1 MKLRLILSD
10 QLNLNHS
17 WFQAKSD
24 DVMYVMMETRQELEF
39 VCLHRQKQ
47 LGILANMRE
56 FSKQIRSQGHNI
68 QYIYLD
74 EPTNEQQLDW
84 NLLHLLSE
92 YHVSKFEFQ
101 QADEYSTHAM
111 MQQFV
116 SSLDI
121 PYEEVSSEHFFTEK
135 DELGKFFAGK
145 KKFLME
151 HFYRHMRKRHQILVD
166 GNDEPVGGK
175 WNYDGQNRERFPDD
189 MPVPEPFVFHHD
201 LTAINKLL
209 NKMDIKSMGHVN
221 QKDFIWPVGRNE
233 SLVLLNHFIKYLL
246 PQFGTYQDA
255 MTTRGWTLFHSRV
268 SFALNR
274 KLVSPKEVVQAALD
288 AYQRESSVTLPQVEG
303 FIRQIIGWRE
313 YMRGVYWD
321 QMPEY
326 ATKNHFFADR
336 SLPSFYWTGKT
347 DMNCLRHVITQ
358 SLDYGWAHH
367 IQRLMIPGNFAM
379 LIGADP
385 DQVDDWFLG
394 MYHDAVQWVEMPNG
408 RGMSQFADGGIVG
421 TKPYAV
427 SANYI
432 NNMSDYCQ
440 SCNYDKDKK
449 IGKDACPFNT
459 LYWHFYHRN
468 RKRLAW
474 FPRLN
479 QTFAIWDRMPED
491 RRTAYLEQAEH
502 FLTRLK

>member
-10 QLNLNHS
+10 QLNINHS
-17 WFQAKSD
+17 WFESVSD
-24 DVMYVMMETRQELEF
+24 DVLYVMMETRHEMEF
-39 VCLHRQKQ
+39 IRLHRQKQ
-47 LGILANMRE
+47 LGILANMRDFFNE
-56 FSKQIRSQGHNI
+56 IRSNGHNI
-68 QYIYLD
+68 HYIYLD
-74 EPTNEQQLDW
+74 DPENEQQLDW
-84 NLLHLLSE
+84 NLLRILSE
-92 YHVSKFEFQ
+92 HSITEFEFQ
-101 QADEYSTHAM
+101 EADEYSTHAL

-116 SSLDI
+116 SGLDI
-121 PYEEVSSEHFFTEK
+121 PYREVSSEHFFTEK

-145 KKFLME
+145 KKILME
-151 HFYRHMRKRHQILVD
+151 HFYRHMRKKHQILVD
-166 GNDEPVGGK
+166 GNEDPLGGK

-189 MPVPEPFVFHHD
+189 MPVPEPYVFHHD
-201 LTAINKLL
+201 LTTINEMLD
-209 NKMDIKSMGHVN
+209 KMEVKSMGHVN
-221 QKDFIWPVGRNE
+221 QKDFIWPVGRAE
-233 SLVLLNHFIKYLL
+233 ALELLNHFLQHLL
-246 PQFGTYQDA
+246 PHFGTYQDA

-288 AYQRESSVTLPQVEG
+288 AYQNDASLTLPQVEG

-313 YMRGVYWD
+313 YMRGVYWN

-336 SLPSFYWTGKT
+336 PLPAFYWTGKT
-347 DMNCLRHVITQ
+347 EMNCLRHVITQ
-358 SLDYGWAHH
+358 SLDYGWTHH

-394 MYHDAVQWVEMPNG
+394 MYHDAVQWVEMPNV

-440 SCNYDKDKK
+440 SCVYDKDKK
-449 IGKDACPFNT
+449 VGKDACPFNA

-474 FPRLN
+474 YPRLN
-479 QTFAIWDRMPED
+479 QIFAIWDRMPKD
-491 RRTAYLEQAEH
+491 RRTAYLKQAED
-502 FLTRLK
+502 FLKELK